1 MAERERYMLLSN
13 RYFAVESQQQH
24 EGSAHYHVRLLADCD
39 VYRGHFPGN
48 PVSPGV
54 CNIEMI
60 RECFAMAL
68 GGAPRIH
75 TIDRCRFTAV
85 ASPVKSPELDIDME
99 WTTAEDGYHLV
110 AVLKDGE
117 QQYMDFKGTLE

>member
-1 MAERERYMLLSN
+1 MAERERDMLLSN
-13 RYFAVESQQQH
+13 RYFAVEGQQH
-24 EGSAHYHVRLLADCD
+24 AEGGAHFHVRLLGDCD

-60 RECFAMAL
+60 RECFAMTV

-99 WTTAEDGYHLV
+99 WTVADGAYHLV
-110 AVLKDGE
+110 ATLKDGE
-117 QQYMDFKGTLE
+117 QQYLDFKGTLE

>member
-1 MAERERYMLLSN
+1 MLLSN